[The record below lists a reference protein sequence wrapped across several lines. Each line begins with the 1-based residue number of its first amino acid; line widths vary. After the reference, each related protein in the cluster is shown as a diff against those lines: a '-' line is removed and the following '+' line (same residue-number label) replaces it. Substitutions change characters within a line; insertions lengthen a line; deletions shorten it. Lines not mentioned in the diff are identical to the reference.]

1 MLHGHEAQTQPCY
14 SCGTLLRA
22 YCPVQAGEERKHSLP
37 AGAAKDKFIAP
48 APPAIA
54 PHFLDALTVITP
66 TFLDKVCCIEQRQKS
81 SVMGNSDTV
90 YVSCVQLACLV
101 FAVVHA
107 SWPGTACASV
117 LCCVLSTHYT
127 CCAVLAAPHLLQPL
141 TKDSSQSS

>member
-48 APPAIA
+48 APSAIA
-54 PHFLDALTVITP
+54 PYSLDALSVITP
-66 TFLDKVCCIEQRQKS
+66 TFLDKVCCIEQRQES
-81 SVMGNSDTV
+81 IVMGNSDTV

-107 SWPGTACASV
+107 CCPVLPVHTSFVVSCPRTA
-117 LCCVLSTHYT
+117 
-127 CCAVLAAPHLLQPL
+127 LAAPHLLQHL
-141 TKDSSQSS
+141 TKDLSQSS